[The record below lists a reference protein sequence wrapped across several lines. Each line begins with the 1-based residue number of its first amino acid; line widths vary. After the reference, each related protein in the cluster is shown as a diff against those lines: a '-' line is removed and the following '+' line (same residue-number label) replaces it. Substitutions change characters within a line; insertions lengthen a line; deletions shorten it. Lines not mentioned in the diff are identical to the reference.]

1 MKIMKINRIPAV
13 FTAIVFCLLTQQA
26 VSAQSPESG
35 GNAVTPAK
43 VEPAEPA
50 AEPAKT
56 GEAGE
61 VEPAG
66 KAEPPEKLAPPVT
79 AGRPE
84 VPEKKISGEK
94 KEKEFFKRQSFLVAG
109 GFWGFVVWILLLLN
123 FVFLCSAALITWCFI
138 RRHRTYP
145 KELVH
150 RVKTVLYEG
159 ELGFAMEACSPY
171 NTPLGRILFSAFR
184 NIADGFEVCKDEMN
198 IALKAEYERMLKT
211 TRLLLNCA
219 IYSSVLGLL
228 GASTVLV
235 RALRNF
241 ASDTGVCSWHEL
253 AYTVSQSFHP
263 LIAALIIAYI
273 AFWFYQYCLGKINR
287 IIINTEKIA
296 YDLIKV
302 LRGIHLEDDLPDL
315 PTMTRLLSP
324 HSIAGLAQDKDAAE
338 TGDKNKSGKG

>member
-1 MKIMKINRIPAV
+1 MKINGIPAV
-13 FTAIVFCLLTQQA
+13 LAAAAFCFFVQQA
-26 VSAQSPESG
+26 VFAQASENNESAGKPEKIEQSEK
-35 GNAVTPAK
+35 AA
-43 VEPAEPA
+43 PAEN
-50 AEPAKT
+50 
-56 GEAGE
+56 AGQ
-61 VEPAG
+61 AG
-66 KAEPPEKLAPPVT
+66 KLGQSET
-79 AGRPE
+79 
-84 VPEKKISGEK
+84 PEKKVSGTK
-94 KEKEFFKRQSFLVAG
+94 KENDFFKRKSFLVAG
-109 GFWGFVVWILLLLN
+109 GFWGFFIWILLLLN
-123 FVFLCSAALITWCFI
+123 FTLFCAAAIITWCFI

-150 RVKTVLYEG
+150 RVKTVLYDG

-184 NIADGFEVCKDEMN
+184 NVADGFEVCKDEMN

-228 GASTVLV
+228 GAGTVIF
-235 RALRNF
+235 RALRHF
-241 ASDTGVCSWHEL
+241 SGSAVCNWHEL
-253 AYTVSQSFHP
+253 AYSISQSFYP
-263 LIAALIIAYI
+263 LITALIIAYV

-324 HSIAGLAQDKDAAE
+324 HSIASLSQDKTE
-338 TGDKNKSGKG
+338 NGNNSGKR